1 MLANTAAKG
10 SIINLT
16 KPRVGSDDKYRTES

>member
-10 SIINLT
+10 SIIT
-16 KPRVGSDDKYRTES
+16 SY